1 MTTQREL
8 KQLVRERMAR
18 TGERYAAARAH
29 VVARAAAPAPRYP
42 GVLAGYDRFGGLQAN
57 TAPLFNVLRHTGIP
71 APAGAAA
78 WSEAIVNG
86 LCGGPGFLYA
96 VFEYRG
102 YPPMLTLALQS
113 RSMADQYVAEGLGR
127 VGVEWTTSE
136 TTSAKVARAALDDAL
151 AAGRA
156 ALGVVDLGSLP
167 YYGLP
172 KEYVGGAPHL
182 VAVVGR
188 DDTGYWLDD
197 RGGAPRHLSFDQLAT
212 ARARY
217 RKSRHRLITAVGP
230 AAGFEPAAAWRAAV
244 ADTARCYHEPAV
256 PKSFWGNCGFAGL
269 RKWRDLLTD
278 RRDAK
283 GWPNVFAEGPRA
295 YAGLY
300 RTYEC
305 IEAGLAPGAG
315 RGLYAEFLEAAA
327 AFLGAEALV
336 GAAAWWRESAGHW
349 SALAALIA
357 GADDEALRAGCDLA
371 DRRIELG
378 DAAGAGSV
386 EAQALWRE
394 RHELGGRCRLGAG
407 AAAALY
413 EKMAE
418 RVGAIIAAE
427 EAAVAAMSG

>member
-29 VVARAAAPAPRYP
+29 LVSRAAAPSPRYP
-42 GVLAGYDRFGGLQAN
+42 GVLPGYDRFGGVQAN
-57 TAPLFNVLRHTGIP
+57 TAPLLNVLRHAGIP
-71 APAGAAA
+71 APAGGPA

-113 RSMADQYVAEGLGR
+113 RSMADQYVAEGLAR
-127 VGVEWTTSE
+127 VGAEWAE
-136 TTSAKVARAALDDAL
+136 TETGSAKVARAALDEAL

-156 ALGVVDLGSLP
+156 ALCVVDLGSLP

-182 VAVVGR
+182 VAVVGL
-188 DDTGYWLDD
+188 DETGYWLDD
-197 RGGAPRHLSFDQLAT
+197 RGGAPRHLSFDQMAN

-217 RKSRHRLITAVGP
+217 RKGRHRLTAAVGP
-230 AAGFEPAAAWRAAV
+230 AAGFEPRAAWRAAI
-244 ADTARCYHEPAV
+244 ADTARRYHEPAV
-256 PKSFWGNCGFAGL
+256 PKSFWGNCGVAGL

-278 RRDAK
+278 RRDPK

-300 RTYEC
+300 RAYEC
-305 IEAGLAPGAG
+305 IETGLAPGAG

-327 AFLGAEALV
+327 GYLGAEPLAR
-336 GAAAWWRESAGHW
+336 AAAHWRDSAGHW
-349 SALAALIA
+349 SAIAALIA

-371 DRRIELG
+371 DRRVELG

-386 EAQALWRE
+386 EAVALWRQ
-394 RHELGGRCRLGAG
+394 RHELGGRCRLSAT
-407 AAAALY
+407 AAAGLY
-413 EKMAE
+413 AQMAE
-418 RVGAIIAAE
+418 KVGAIIDAE
-427 EAAVAAMSG
+427 EAAATVMSG